1 MSRHIN
7 MPSLCREK
15 PLTPFLTFGTW
26 PQEGRSILRWTFER
40 PIATTGSPL
49 LHPPP
54 RRRGRGK
61 RWGLERFER
70 LQHLERLERIKGES

>member
-40 PIATTGSPL
+40 PIATTGSPPFIL
-49 LHPPP
+49 P
-54 RRRGRGK
+54 RVDA
-61 RWGLERFER
+61 
-70 LQHLERLERIKGES
+70 GEESLILRS